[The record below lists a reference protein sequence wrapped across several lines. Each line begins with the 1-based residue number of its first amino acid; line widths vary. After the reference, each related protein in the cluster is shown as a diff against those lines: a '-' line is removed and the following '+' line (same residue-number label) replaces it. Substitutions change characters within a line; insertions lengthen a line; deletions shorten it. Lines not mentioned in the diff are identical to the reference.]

1 MFEQLRD
8 HWLAC
13 GERYRDSEER
23 RERRREALETGGD
36 WREIEDGAR
45 LCNRLRRK
53 GMTDS
58 MAETLVAQA
67 TEDPAIGTA
76 LLERIIAES
85 ELLQVSFLMVGAR
98 LARGVARVQIRR
110 SSGRVLGHGTG
121 FLVSPDLMMTN
132 NHVLGSASDAAPSV
146 AQFDFF
152 DRPDGTPT
160 VTVEHRLEPGRFFK
174 TNRALDFTLVAVAPL
189 GEGGQPLAA
198 RPWNPLIRE
207 SGKALVGEPVNIIQ
221 HPRAE
226 TMKVAF
232 RQNKI
237 VDRLDNFLHYS
248 TDTDRGSSG
257 SQVCNDRW
265 EIAALH
271 HAGVPRMDDDGRI
284 LLTDRTVWNGSRST
298 VDRIDWVANEGIR
311 ISRIVS
317 HLDALALSDDQ
328 RALFDRAFEPSPL
341 LFPETVPPD
350 VPPDDG
356 DRPVTRRTEPDG
368 SVSWYFRVNF
378 GPAGVTAPPS
388 PPPQPTPA
396 PPSADR
402 AGSDPALARARDI
415 IERVRPDRP
424 YFDCAANQAEIE
436 NYYRNIN
443 LEAGKTA
450 LFNALKKLLKDT
462 HTTKL
467 SYKTA
472 RLKHL
477 YPWVDLRDGGDLR
490 NVYSGTILDP
500 AEVMAQ
506 ELERF
511 ELARPG
517 FLAEFSLSDLDRDDD
532 EALDELE
539 LLMEASL
546 PFNCEHVVPQS
557 WFDKRQPMR
566 ADMHHLFTCEPRCN
580 SFRSNIPYFD
590 FEPFLSENPNID
602 AEVVR
607 GECGQRVDDMF
618 EPEFNHSVV
627 ARATLYF
634 LLRYPGKI
642 GDEARELQKDRLGV
656 LLTWHEANKPNRY
669 EKHRN
674 AEIFAVQGNRNPL
687 IDFPDLAGK
696 IKFELGFG

>member
-8 HWLAC
+8 HWTAC
-13 GERYRDSEER
+13 GERYRDGEER
-23 RERRREALETGGD
+23 REHRREMLETGGD
-36 WREIEDGAR
+36 WREIENGGR
-45 LCNRLRRK
+45 LRNRLRRK
-53 GMTDS
+53 GMADS
-58 MAETLVAQA
+58 MAEGLVAQA
-67 TEDPAIGTA
+67 NENPAFGTL

-85 ELLQVSFLMVGAR
+85 ELLEVWFLMVGAR
-98 LARGVARVQIRR
+98 LARSVARVQIRA
-110 SSGRVLGHGTG
+110 SSGRLLGHGTG

-132 NHVLGSASDAAPSV
+132 NHVLSSASEAAPSV

-152 DRPDGTPT
+152 ERPGGAPT
-160 VTVEHRLEPGRFFK
+160 VTAEHQLEPGRFFR
-174 TNRALDFTLVAVAPL
+174 TSRALDFTLVAVAPL
-189 GEGGQPLAA
+189 SENGRPLAA
-198 RPWNPLIRE
+198 RPWNSLIRE
-207 SGKALVGEPVNIIQ
+207 SGKALIGEAVNIIQ

-271 HAGVPRMDDDGRI
+271 HAGVPRMDADRRI
-284 LLTDRTVWNGSRST
+284 LLTDGTVWNGSRATAS
-298 VDRIDWVANEGIR
+298 RIDWIANEGIR

-317 HLDALALSDDQ
+317 HLDGLALSDDE
-328 RALFDRAFEPSPL
+328 RAIYDRSFEPSPL
-341 LFPETVPPD
+341 LFPEIAPSGGAPEG
-350 VPPDDG
+350 DDQ
-356 DRPVTRRTEPDG
+356 PVTRRTEPDG

-378 GPAGVTAPPS
+378 GPAGGTAPPS
-388 PPPQPTPA
+388 STPQPTP
-396 PPSADR
+396 PPSPADGAR
-402 AGSDPALARARDI
+402 SDPALARAQDI
-415 IERVRPDRP
+415 IDQARPDRP
-424 YFDCAANQAEIE
+424 YFDCAANQADIDS
-436 NYYRNIN
+436 YYDKIN
-443 LEAGKTA
+443 LKANPTA

-462 HTTKL
+462 HTTRL

-472 RLKHL
+472 RHKHL
-477 YPWVDLRDGGDLR
+477 YPWVDLRDGGNLR
-490 NVYSGTILDP
+490 NIYSGTILDP
-500 AEVMAQ
+500 AEVIAQ

-517 FLAEFSLSDLDRDDD
+517 FLSEFSISDLDRDD
-532 EALDELE
+532 EALSELE

-566 ADMHHLFTCEPRCN
+566 ADLHHLFTCEPDCN

-590 FEPFLSENPNID
+590 FEPFLTDNPDVD
-602 AEVVR
+602 AEVIR
-607 GECGQRVDDMF
+607 GECGQRVGDKF

-642 GDEARELQKDRLGV
+642 GDETRELQKERLQV
-656 LLTWHEANKPNRY
+656 LLAWHNANKPNRY

-696 IKFELGFG
+696 INFNLGFG